1 MLRVLRIRNLAL
13 IRDLEIE
20 FDRGLNLLTG
30 ETGSGKSILVDAL
43 GLLLGARS
51 SQEMIRSD
59 CDAAMLEG
67 LFEIEPHGCVSE
79 LLVDAGFEGED
90 HALLIRREISSSG
103 RNRIFINSHLA
114 TLSLLKSIGDKLADI
129 HGQQDQRSLLD
140 LSTHREWLDYFGNNE
155 LLLKEVQENYRKLS
169 ATARQIEAMESNEQE
184 RLRRIDILQYQI
196 EEIRSVNPGPDEKEE
211 LESERNIL
219 TNREKILASATEAY
233 GILYESEASILR
245 QINHLEKILEELDR
259 FDKSWAPH
267 REALQDCK
275 YKLQDLAYMARD
287 YAAQSDFSPER
298 LEQVHQRLYALEK
311 LTKKY
316 GASCRDILE
325 FLGQLPERAGSDSGV
340 CRSFRTAFQT
350 IRCRDGCLSPE
361 RGKTFGQT
369 PPGCPEVPIEDRSG
383 V

>member
-67 LFEIEPHGCVSE
+67 LFEIELHGCVSE

-90 HALLIRREISSSG
+90 RSLLIRREISSSG
-103 RNRIFINSHLA
+103 RNRIFINGHLA

-196 EEIRSVNPGPDEKEE
+196 EEIRSVNPGPEEKEE
-211 LESERNIL
+211 LE
-219 TNREKILASATEAY
+219 K
-233 GILYESEASILR
+233 
-245 QINHLEKILEELDR
+245 
-259 FDKSWAPH
+259 
-267 REALQDCK
+267 
-275 YKLQDLAYMARD
+275 
-287 YAAQSDFSPER
+287 
-298 LEQVHQRLYALEK
+298 
-311 LTKKY
+311 
-316 GASCRDILE
+316 
-325 FLGQLPERAGSDSGV
+325 
-340 CRSFRTAFQT
+340 
-350 IRCRDGCLSPE
+350 
-361 RGKTFGQT
+361 
-369 PPGCPEVPIEDRSG
+369 
-383 V
+383 